1 MMKNTLTLLL
11 ALLLTNLLY
20 VSAAVRAPKQDM
32 TPEQA
37 KGKIARA
44 GTGEKAKV
52 TVWTKDGKKTKG
64 YIAQAGESDF
74 VLRDRNTDA
83 PTTIAYSDV
92 TKVDLNRG
100 HSTLRN
106 TLIGVGIGVGALL
119 LVIGIT
125 IARLD

>member
-1 MMKNTLTLLL
+1 MKKMITLLL

-20 VSAAVRAPKQDM
+20 VSAAAQNM

-37 KGKIARA
+37 KAKVGRA

-64 YIAQAGESDF
+64 YVSQAGDNDF

-83 PTTIAYSDV
+83 PTTIAYGDV
-92 TKVDLNRG
+92 TKLDINRG
-100 HSTLRN
+100 HSVLRN
-106 TLIGVGIGVGALL
+106 TLLGVGIGVGAVLI
-119 LVIGIT
+119 VIGVA
-125 IARLD
+125 IARID